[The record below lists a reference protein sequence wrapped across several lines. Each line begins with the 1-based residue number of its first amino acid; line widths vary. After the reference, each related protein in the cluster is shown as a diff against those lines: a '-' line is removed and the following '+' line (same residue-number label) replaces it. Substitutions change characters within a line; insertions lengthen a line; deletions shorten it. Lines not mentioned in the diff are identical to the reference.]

1 MAEEKQK
8 IVYEIEVRGYEKAL
22 ISRASPG
29 AGCPWR

>member
-8 IVYEIEVRGYEKAL
+8 IVYEIEVRGYGKVL
-22 ISRASPG
+22 IGRAGPG